1 MYVCIPPSAVVLHPH
16 HGKSIFEQCALNKQ
30 LLFIKQARPLVISQV
45 DFLTYKLLDLYIKL
59 QELKNTK
66 LTKQSP
72 VRTPS
77 HTVDRNSW
85 IFDKSSLKWS

>member
-16 HGKSIFEQCALNKQ
+16 HGKSISEQCALNKQ
-30 LLFIKQARPLVISQV
+30 LLFIKQAQPLEISYV
-45 DFLTYKLLDLYIKL
+45 DLLTYKLTDLYIKL
-59 QELKNTK
+59 EEFKNTK
-66 LTKQSP
+66 LTEQSP
-72 VRTPS
+72 VWTPS